1 MTPNR
6 AVENDSPRASLA
18 RESHRR
24 RQASRDM
31 LWTLLRTKTIMPM
44 PATKDLCLSTL
55 VGRVAIAISIVL
67 ASVAKAEPPDQVGE
81 SLKRSQFCARAAKEF
96 FEPQKADAIAESITY
111 TSHFNKALNKC
122 LVKIQRILLVKE
134 SSNVLE
140 MNHIYDAL
148 EGKVL
153 GGKILTKKMVK
164 GEEPNVV
171 GIMLLKDGKTI
182 RDPDEAAAVVLW
194 FDRLM
199 DD

>member
-1 MTPNR
+1 
-6 AVENDSPRASLA
+6 
-18 RESHRR
+18 
-24 RQASRDM
+24 
-31 LWTLLRTKTIMPM
+31 MP
-44 PATKDLCLSTL
+44 TL

-67 ASVAKAEPPDQVGE
+67 TSAAEAQPSDQVGE
-81 SLKRSQFCARAAKEF
+81 SLRRSQFCARAAKEF
-96 FEPQKADAIAESITY
+96 FEPRKDDAIADSITY
-111 TSHFNKALNKC
+111 TSHFNKALGKC